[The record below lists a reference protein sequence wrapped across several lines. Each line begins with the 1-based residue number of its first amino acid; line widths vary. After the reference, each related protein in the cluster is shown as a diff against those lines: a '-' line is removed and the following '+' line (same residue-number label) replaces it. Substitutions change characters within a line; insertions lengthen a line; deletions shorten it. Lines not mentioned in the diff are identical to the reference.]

1 LIFSILDEYLPSICQ
16 MENINVSSKSNTLV
30 SVLKVHFKGELNL
43 ARIKFISLFVI
54 ALTKVRTVSFENL
67 ARAFDTKAE
76 ESSSLRR
83 IQRFIAGYA
92 LDADL
97 IAKLIFSLL
106 PNKEKLT
113 LSIDRT
119 NWKFGKTDI
128 NIFMLGIVYQGVAFP
143 LLFSMLKKRGNSN
156 SQERINLIERYIKL
170 FGSDTIECIVAD
182 REFVGEKWLKY
193 LNDNKLRYYI
203 RIRNNFKVFIPKKN
217 KTVKAFWLF
226 NSFNINEFVYYPN
239 IVKINGQLCY
249 LSGGKLNKG
258 EYLILVS
265 FTKPEKADYYYKQ
278 RWQIEM
284 TFRAMKSSGFDI
296 EKTHLSDTKRIEK
309 LVLLILVAFVWAYK
323 VGIHIHQN
331 IKPILIK
338 KHGRKA
344 KTIFK
349 TGLDFITKC
358 FLNDSYKPDFDIFEF
373 LSCT

>member
-203 RIRNNFKVFIPKKN
+203 RIRNNFKVFIPRKN

-226 NSFNINEFVYYPN
+226 NAFNINEFVYYPN

>member
-1 LIFSILDEYLPSICQ
+1 

-203 RIRNNFKVFIPKKN
+203 RIRNNFKVFIPRKN

-226 NSFNINEFVYYPN
+226 NAFNINEFVYYPN

>member
-1 LIFSILDEYLPSICQ
+1 LIFNILAEYLPNICQ
-16 MENINVSSKSNTLV
+16 MENINVSSKSNALV

-113 LSIDRT
+113 LSLDRT
-119 NWKFGKTDI
+119 NWKYGKTDI
-128 NIFMLGIVYQGVAFP
+128 NIFMLGIAYQGVAFP
-143 LLFSMLKKRGNSN
+143 LLFSILRKRGNSN
-156 SQERINLIERYIKL
+156 SQERIDLIERYIKL

-182 REFVGEKWLKY
+182 REFVGEKWIKY
-193 LNDNKLRYYI
+193 LNENKLRYYI
-203 RIRNNFKVFIPKKN
+203 RIRNNFNVFIPRKN

-226 NSFNINEFVYYPN
+226 NAFNINEFVYYPN

-249 LSGGKLNKG
+249 LSGSKLNKG

-309 LVLLILVAFVWAYK
+309 LVLLIMVAFVWAYK

-358 FLNDSYKPDFDIFEF
+358 FLNDSYIPDFDIFKF

>member
-1 LIFSILDEYLPSICQ
+1 
-16 MENINVSSKSNTLV
+16 MKNANVSRKDNNLV
-30 SVLKVHFKGELNL
+30 SVLESHFKGKLNL
-43 ARIKFISLFVI
+43 ARIKFISLFII

-67 ARAFDTKAE
+67 ARAFDAQAE

-83 IQRFIAGYA
+83 IQRFISSYS
-92 LDADL
+92 LDSDL
-97 IAKLIFSLL
+97 IAKLIFNLL
-106 PNKEKLT
+106 PNKEQLT
-113 LSIDRT
+113 LTIDRT

-156 SQERINLIERYIKL
+156 SQERINLIERYINL
-170 FGSDTIECIVAD
+170 FAIDTIDCIVAD
-182 REFVGEKWLKY
+182 REFVGEKWLEY
-193 LNDNKLRYYI
+193 LNDNNLRYYI
-203 RIRNNFKVFIPKKN
+203 RIRNNFKVFVPRKN
-217 KTVKAFWLF
+217 ETVKAFWLF
-226 NSFNINEFVYYPN
+226 NAFRINEFVYYPN

-249 LSGGKLNKG
+249 LSGSKLSKG

-265 FTKPEKADYYYKQ
+265 FNKPEKADYYYKQ

-284 TFRAMKSSGFDI
+284 TFKAMKSSGFDI
-296 EKTHLSDTKRIEK
+296 EKTHLSDTARVEK
-309 LVLLILVAFVWAYK
+309 LILLIMVAFVWAYK

-331 IKPILIK
+331 IKQITIK

-349 TGLDFITKC
+349 TGLDYITKC
-358 FLNDSYKPDFDIFEF
+358 FLNASYVSDFNIFEF

>member
-1 LIFSILDEYLPSICQ
+1 

-67 ARAFDTKAE
+67 SRAFDTKAE

-92 LDADL
+92 LDSDL

-106 PNKEKLT
+106 PNKEQLT

-156 SQERINLIERYIKL
+156 SQERINLIERYINL
-170 FGSDTIECIVAD
+170 FGVETIDCIVAD

-193 LNDNKLRYYI
+193 LNNNKLRYYI
-203 RIRNNFKVFIPKKN
+203 RIRNNFKVFVPRKN

-226 NSFNINEFVYYPN
+226 NAFKVNEFVYYPN
-239 IVKINGQLCY
+239 IVRVNGQLCY
-249 LSGGKLNKG
+249 LSGSKLNKG
-258 EYLILVS
+258 EFLILVS
-265 FTKPEKADYYYKQ
+265 FTQPEKADYYYKQ

-309 LVLLILVAFVWAYK
+309 LVLLIMVAFVWAYK

-331 IKPILIK
+331 IKPIKVK

-349 TGLDFITKC
+349 TGLDFITKY
-358 FLNDSYKPDFDIFEF
+358 FLNDSYIPEFNIFEF